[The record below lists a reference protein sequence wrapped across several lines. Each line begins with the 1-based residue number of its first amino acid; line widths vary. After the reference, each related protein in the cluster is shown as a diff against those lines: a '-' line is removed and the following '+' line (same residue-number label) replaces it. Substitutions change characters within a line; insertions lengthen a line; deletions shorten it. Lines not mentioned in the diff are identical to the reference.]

1 MKYIKPMNCDEFAQ
15 YLLTLKNGD
24 TIEFGCDPG
33 VNWPEKDPDVHS
45 VKAWYFARVISIP
58 EYFSRFI
65 LIDYAGGESAY
76 AIPLNGY
83 KNESD
88 GDDEYIVP
96 QYVKRYFKECCTDL
110 CGVNDYV
117 FVEMEEEE

>member
-15 YLLTLKNGD
+15 CLLTLKNGD
-24 TIEFGCDPG
+24 TVEFACDPG
-33 VNWPEKDPDVHS
+33 VEWPDEIPDVHS
-45 VKAWYFARVISIP
+45 VEAWYFARVISIP
-58 EYFSRFI
+58 EYASRFI

-76 AIPLNGY
+76 AIPLNCY

-96 QYVKRYFKECCTDL
+96 QYVKRYFKEYCPDL
-110 CGVNDYV
+110 NGVDSYV
-117 FVEMEEEE
+117 FVEMEDK